1 MDSMKT
7 KMEHEL
13 IFSDIRPSGVNRSF
27 DEAVVRIACLGDNVN
42 GSSFTEASFTKALP
56 TLKNIPIVALYKEDE
71 HNYGGHESSYE
82 IKDGEF
88 KIVYNTHPFGVIH
101 ESAKQWYEDV
111 EENGVAKKY
120 LVSECLLWKR
130 QKSYDLI
137 KERGKFSVSMEIEV
151 LNGGFDRGSSIYHIN
166 DFIFT
171 AVAVLGDGVKP
182 CFQSAEIKLFSDNE
196 EYSEMLQAYKQFGLE
211 MSKGGEEMEN
221 EVNVVETVVEQ
232 NETEEVSEEV
242 SVDSSLE
249 QEGDT
254 DPETE
259 SSETQETQED
269 ENVSQESSD
278 ESTVENTNETVE
290 ETTEENVVDY
300 EAMYNELQVE
310 YGRVVSE
317 LEETKQEFSRLK
329 EFEEKILAEKRVEEE
344 AKVFAKFSMLE
355 SNQEF
360 EEIKA
365 KASQF
370 SLNELEDM
378 CYKIVGRLA
387 FTEKAKQKTVKNTS
401 VKLDFSA
408 EKQEVKPPY
417 YGGILG

>member
-1 MDSMKT
+1 MKT

-13 IFSDIRPSGVNRSF
+13 IFSDIKPSSINRSF
-27 DEAVVRIACLGDNVN
+27 DEAVVRIACLGDNAN

-71 HNYGGHESSYE
+71 HNFGGHESDYE
-82 IKDGEF
+82 IKDGEL
-88 KIVYNTHPFGVIH
+88 KVVYNTYPFGVIH

-111 EENGVAKKY
+111 EENGVVKKY

-151 LNGGFDRGSSIYHIN
+151 LRGSFDRGSSVYHID

-171 AVAVLGDGVKP
+171 AVAVLGDGVTP
-182 CFQSAEIKLFSDNE
+182 CFKSAEIRLFSNNE
-196 EYSEMLQAYKQFGLE
+196 EYNEMLQAYKQFGLE
-211 MSKGGEEMEN
+211 MFKGGEEMEN
-221 EVNVVETVVEQ
+221 EVKVAEPVVGQVETEETVESTEEVVVVEETVVE
-232 NETEEVSEEV
+232 EVEEAKTEEIVEEVVVEDTEEEVEETVVEVVEDVQESVSEE
-242 SVDSSLE
+242 SI
-249 QEGDT
+249 
-254 DPETE
+254 
-259 SSETQETQED
+259 
-269 ENVSQESSD
+269 
-278 ESTVENTNETVE
+278 
-290 ETTEENVVDY
+290 VDY

-310 YGRVVSE
+310 YGKLVAE

-329 EFEEKILAEKRVEEE
+329 EFEEKILAEQRIEEE
-344 AKVFAKFSMLE
+344 AKIFAKFSMLE
-355 SNQEF
+355 NTDEF
-360 EEIKA
+360 KEVKE

-370 SLNELEDM
+370 SLDELEDM

-387 FTEKAKQKTVKNTS
+387 FTEKAKAKPSKNTS

-408 EKQEVKPPY
+408 EKQEVKPTY

>member
-1 MDSMKT
+1 MKT

-13 IFSDIRPSGVNRSF
+13 IFSDIKPSSINRSF
-27 DEAVVRIACLGDNVN
+27 DEAVVRIACLGDNAN

-71 HNYGGHESSYE
+71 HNFGGHESGYE
-82 IKDGEF
+82 IKDGEL
-88 KIVYNTHPFGVIH
+88 KVVYNTYPFGVIH

-111 EENGVAKKY
+111 EENGVVKKY

-151 LNGGFDRGSSIYHIN
+151 LRGSFDRGSSVYHID

-171 AVAVLGDGVKP
+171 AVAVLGDGVTP
-182 CFQSAEIKLFSDNE
+182 CFKSAEIRLFSNNE
-196 EYSEMLQAYKQFGLE
+196 EYNEMLQAYKQFGLE
-211 MSKGGEEMEN
+211 MFKGGEEMEN
-221 EVNVVETVVEQ
+221 EVKVVEPVVEQVETEETVESTEEVVVVEETVVE
-232 NETEEVSEEV
+232 EVEEAKTEEIVEEVVVEDTEEEVEETVVEVVEDIQESVSEE
-242 SVDSSLE
+242 SI
-249 QEGDT
+249 
-254 DPETE
+254 
-259 SSETQETQED
+259 
-269 ENVSQESSD
+269 
-278 ESTVENTNETVE
+278 
-290 ETTEENVVDY
+290 VDY

-310 YGRVVSE
+310 YGKLVAE

-329 EFEEKILAEKRVEEE
+329 EFEEKILAEQRIEEE
-344 AKVFAKFSMLE
+344 AKIFAKFSMLE
-355 SNQEF
+355 NTDEF
-360 EEIKA
+360 KEVKE

-370 SLNELEDM
+370 SLDELEDM

-387 FTEKAKQKTVKNTS
+387 FTEKAKAKPSKNTS

-408 EKQEVKPPY
+408 EKQEVKPTY

>member
-1 MDSMKT
+1 MKT

-13 IFSDIRPSGVNRSF
+13 IFSDIKPSSINRSF
-27 DEAVVRIACLGDNVN
+27 DEAVVRVACLGDNAN

-71 HNYGGHESSYE
+71 HNFGGHESGYE
-82 IKDGEF
+82 IKDGEL
-88 KIVYNTHPFGVIH
+88 KVVYNTYPFGVIH

-111 EENGVAKKY
+111 EENGVVKKY

-151 LNGGFDRGSSIYHIN
+151 LRGSFDRGSSVYHID

-171 AVAVLGDGVKP
+171 AVAVLGDGVTP
-182 CFQSAEIKLFSDNE
+182 CFKSAEIRLFSNNE
-196 EYSEMLQAYKQFGLE
+196 EYNEMLQAYKQFGLE
-211 MSKGGEEMEN
+211 MFKGGEEMEN
-221 EVNVVETVVEQ
+221 EVKVVEPVVEQVETEETVESTEEVVVVEETVVE
-232 NETEEVSEEV
+232 EVEETKTEEIVEEVVVEDTEEEVEETVVEVVEDVQESVSEE
-242 SVDSSLE
+242 SI
-249 QEGDT
+249 
-254 DPETE
+254 
-259 SSETQETQED
+259 
-269 ENVSQESSD
+269 
-278 ESTVENTNETVE
+278 
-290 ETTEENVVDY
+290 VDY

-310 YGRVVSE
+310 YGKLVAE

-329 EFEEKILAEKRVEEE
+329 EFEEKILAEQRIEEE
-344 AKVFAKFSMLE
+344 AKIFAKFSMLE
-355 SNQEF
+355 NTDEF
-360 EEIKA
+360 KEVKE

-370 SLNELEDM
+370 SLDELEDM

-387 FTEKAKQKTVKNTS
+387 FTEKAKAKPSKNTS

-408 EKQEVKPPY
+408 EKQEVKPTY

>member
-1 MDSMKT
+1 MKT

-13 IFSDIRPSGVNRSF
+13 IFSDIKPSSINRSF
-27 DEAVVRIACLGDNVN
+27 DEAVVRIACLGDNAN

-71 HNYGGHESSYE
+71 HNFGGHESGYE
-82 IKDGEF
+82 IKDGEL
-88 KIVYNTHPFGVIH
+88 KVVYNTYPFGVIH

-111 EENGVAKKY
+111 EENGIVKKY

-151 LNGGFDRGSSIYHIN
+151 LRGSFDRGSSVYHID

-171 AVAVLGDGVKP
+171 AVAVLGDGVAP
-182 CFQSAEIKLFSDNE
+182 CFKSAEIRLFSNNE
-196 EYSEMLQAYKQFGLE
+196 EYNEMLQAYKQFGLE
-211 MSKGGEEMEN
+211 MFKGGEEMEN
-221 EVNVVETVVEQ
+221 EVKVVEPVVEQVETEETVESTEEMVVVEEVEEAKTEEIVEEVVVEDTEEEVEETVVEVVEDVQ
-232 NETEEVSEEV
+232 ESVSEE
-242 SVDSSLE
+242 SI
-249 QEGDT
+249 
-254 DPETE
+254 
-259 SSETQETQED
+259 
-269 ENVSQESSD
+269 
-278 ESTVENTNETVE
+278 
-290 ETTEENVVDY
+290 VDY

-310 YGRVVSE
+310 YGKLVAE

-329 EFEEKILAEKRVEEE
+329 EFEEKILAEQRIEEE
-344 AKVFAKFSMLE
+344 AKIFAKFSMLE
-355 SNQEF
+355 NTDEF
-360 EEIKA
+360 KEVKE

-370 SLNELEDM
+370 SLDELEDM

-387 FTEKAKQKTVKNTS
+387 FTEKAKAKPSKNTS

-408 EKQEVKPPY
+408 EKQEVKPTY

>member
-1 MDSMKT
+1 MKT

-13 IFSDIRPSGVNRSF
+13 IFSDIKPSSINRSF
-27 DEAVVRIACLGDNVN
+27 DEAVVRIACLGDNAN

-71 HNYGGHESSYE
+71 HNFGGHESGYE
-82 IKDGEF
+82 IKDGEL
-88 KIVYNTHPFGVIH
+88 KVVYNTYPFGVIH

-111 EENGVAKKY
+111 EENGVVKKY

-151 LNGGFDRGSSIYHIN
+151 LRGSFDRGSSVYHID

-171 AVAVLGDGVKP
+171 AVAVLGDGVTP
-182 CFQSAEIKLFSDNE
+182 CFKSAEIRLFSNNE
-196 EYSEMLQAYKQFGLE
+196 EYNEMLQAYKQFGLE
-211 MSKGGEEMEN
+211 MFKGGEEMEN
-221 EVNVVETVVEQ
+221 EVKVVEPVVEQVETEETVESTEEVVVVEETVVE
-232 NETEEVSEEV
+232 EVEEAKTEEIVEEVVVEDTEEEVEETVVEVVEDVQESVSEE
-242 SVDSSLE
+242 SI
-249 QEGDT
+249 
-254 DPETE
+254 
-259 SSETQETQED
+259 
-269 ENVSQESSD
+269 
-278 ESTVENTNETVE
+278 
-290 ETTEENVVDY
+290 VDY

-310 YGRVVSE
+310 YGKLVAE

-329 EFEEKILAEKRVEEE
+329 EFEEKILAEQRIEEE
-344 AKVFAKFSMLE
+344 AKIFAKFSMLE
-355 SNQEF
+355 NTDEF
-360 EEIKA
+360 KEVKE

-370 SLNELEDM
+370 SLDELEDM

-387 FTEKAKQKTVKNTS
+387 FTEKAKTKPSKNTS

-408 EKQEVKPPY
+408 EKQEVKPTY

>member
-1 MDSMKT
+1 MKT

-13 IFSDIRPSGVNRSF
+13 IFSDIKPSSINRSF
-27 DEAVVRIACLGDNVN
+27 DEAVVRVACLGDNAN

-71 HNYGGHESSYE
+71 HNFGGHESGYE
-82 IKDGEF
+82 IKDGEL
-88 KIVYNTHPFGVIH
+88 KVVYNTYPFGVIH

-111 EENGVAKKY
+111 EENGVVKKY

-151 LNGGFDRGSSIYHIN
+151 LRGSFDRGSSVYHID

-171 AVAVLGDGVKP
+171 AVAVLGDGVTP
-182 CFQSAEIKLFSDNE
+182 CFKSAEIRLFSNNE
-196 EYSEMLQAYKQFGLE
+196 EYNEMLQAYKQFGLE
-211 MSKGGEEMEN
+211 MFKGGEEMEN
-221 EVNVVETVVEQ
+221 EVKVVEPVVEQVETEETVESTEEMVVVEEVEEAKTEEIVEEVVVEDTEEEVEETVVEVVEDVQ
-232 NETEEVSEEV
+232 ESVSEE
-242 SVDSSLE
+242 SI
-249 QEGDT
+249 
-254 DPETE
+254 
-259 SSETQETQED
+259 
-269 ENVSQESSD
+269 
-278 ESTVENTNETVE
+278 
-290 ETTEENVVDY
+290 VDY

-310 YGRVVSE
+310 YGKLVAE

-329 EFEEKILAEKRVEEE
+329 EFEEKILAEQRIEEE
-344 AKVFAKFSMLE
+344 AKIFAKFSMLE
-355 SNQEF
+355 NTDEF
-360 EEIKA
+360 KEVKE

-370 SLNELEDM
+370 SLDELEDM

-387 FTEKAKQKTVKNTS
+387 FTEKAKAKPSKNTS

-408 EKQEVKPPY
+408 EKQEVKPTY

>member
-1 MDSMKT
+1 MKT

-13 IFSDIRPSGVNRSF
+13 IFSDIKPSSINRSF
-27 DEAVVRIACLGDNVN
+27 DEAVVRIACLGDNAN

-71 HNYGGHESSYE
+71 HNFGGHESGYE
-82 IKDGEF
+82 IKDGEL
-88 KIVYNTHPFGVIH
+88 KVVYNTYPFGVIH

-111 EENGVAKKY
+111 EENGVVKKY

-151 LNGGFDRGSSIYHIN
+151 LRGSFDRGSSVYHID

-171 AVAVLGDGVKP
+171 AVAVLGDGVTP
-182 CFQSAEIKLFSDNE
+182 CFKSAEIRLFSNNE
-196 EYSEMLQAYKQFGLE
+196 EYNEMLQAYKQYGLE
-211 MSKGGEEMEN
+211 MFKGGEEMEN
-221 EVNVVETVVEQ
+221 EVKVVEPVVEQVETEETVESTEEVVVVEETVVE
-232 NETEEVSEEV
+232 EVEEAKTEEV
-242 SVDSSLE
+242 
-249 QEGDT
+249 
-254 DPETE
+254 
-259 SSETQETQED
+259 
-269 ENVSQESSD
+269 
-278 ESTVENTNETVE
+278 VE
-290 ETTEENVVDY
+290 ETVVEDTEEEVEETVVEVVEDVQESVSEESIVDY

-310 YGRVVSE
+310 YGKLVAE

-329 EFEEKILAEKRVEEE
+329 EFEEKILAEQRIEEE
-344 AKVFAKFSMLE
+344 AKIFAKFSMLE
-355 SNQEF
+355 NTDEF
-360 EEIKA
+360 KEVKE

-370 SLNELEDM
+370 SLDELEDM

-387 FTEKAKQKTVKNTS
+387 FTEKAKAKPSKNTS
-401 VKLDFSA
+401 VKLNFSA
-408 EKQEVKPPY
+408 EKQEVKPTY